1 MLFKTRIIFS
11 SVKRLCRVPQVT
23 STAQNRQIQTITAY
37 TAVNEPI
44 LSYEDGCEE
53 KEALLKTLD
62 KYSTRTEDVPIVIG
76 DEEFRTS
83 EIKYQV
89 EPFDHKVKI
98 AKYYNAT
105 PELIQKAIDN
115 SLKARQ
121 AWDRTPLE
129 ARCNIFLKAADLM
142 SKEYRMDLMATT
154 MMGQAK
160 NIVQAEI
167 DAVCELI
174 DFLRFNVQYA
184 LSLQT
189 QQPLSPSAKETL
201 NSQNLRGMEGFWA
214 AISPFNFT
222 AIGGNLCQSPAMMG
236 NVTVWKPSDT
246 AMLSNYLVYKIYR
259 EAGLPPGVINFVP
272 ADGPVFGDTVT
283 ASKHLAGINFTG
295 SVRTFQHLWKQVANN
310 IENYRTYPRLIGEC
324 GGKNFHFVHKSGDL
338 ESVVNGTIRSAFE
351 YGGQKCS
358 ACSRMYI
365 PQSMWPEVKEKML
378 KIHKKIKVGSPLD
391 VETFVSAIIDDK
403 SFDRNKAY
411 LDHAKS
417 SPNLKIVAGGNC
429 DNSKG
434 YFVEPTIIETT
445 DPDDKIM
452 KEEIFGP
459 VLTVYPY
466 PDDQYKEV
474 ADILKETSPFALTG
488 AIFALDEVV
497 KKELTDKFRDC
508 AGNFYIND
516 KSTGSVVGQQPFG
529 GSRLSGTNDKA
540 GGANYL
546 LRFASIQSV
555 KETFKPLTAW
565 DYPYMN

>member
-1 MLFKTRIIFS
+1 MLSKQILLLSFG
-11 SVKRLCRVPQVT
+11 KRLCQT
-23 STAQNRQIQTITAY
+23 SQILSCGQTRQIQNY
-37 TAVNEPI
+37 VAVNEPI
-44 LSYEDGCEE
+44 LKYEEGSDE
-53 KEALLKTLD
+53 KKALAQTLE
-62 KYSTRTEDVPIVIG
+62 KYKGKTEDIPIVIG
-76 DEEFRTS
+76 DEEIRTK
-83 EIKYQV
+83 EVKFQV
-89 EPFDHKVKI
+89 EPFDHHEKI
-98 AKYYNAT
+98 AKYHYAT
-105 PELIQKAIDN
+105 PDLVQKAIDN
-115 SLKARQ
+115 SLKARK

-129 ARCNIFLKAADLM
+129 KRCDVFLKAADLM
-142 SKEYRMDLMATT
+142 ANKYRMDLMAST

-167 DAVCELI
+167 DAVCELV

-184 LSLQT
+184 GQLIQS
-189 QQPLSPSAKETL
+189 QPISPTSSVEK
-201 NSQNLRGMEGFWA
+201 NSHQYRGMEGFWA

-222 AIGGNLCQSPAMMG
+222 AIGGHLCQAPTIMG

-259 EAGLPPGVINFVP
+259 EAGLPAGIINFVP

-283 ASKHLAGINFTG
+283 SSPHLAGINFTG
-295 SVRTFQHLWKQVANN
+295 SVKTFQHLWKQVANN

-365 PQSMWPEVKEKML
+365 PQSMWSEVKDKML
-378 KIHKKIKVGSPLD
+378 NIHKKIKVGSPFD
-391 VETFVSAIIDDK
+391 KDTFVSAVIDDK
-403 SFDRNKAY
+403 AFDRIKGY
-411 LDHAKS
+411 LSHAKS
-417 SPNLKIVAGGNC
+417 SPNLTVIAGGNC

-434 YFVEPTIIETT
+434 YFVEPTIIETS

-452 KEEIFGP
+452 HEEIFGP
-459 VLTVYPY
+459 VVTVYPY
-466 PDDQYKEV
+466 PDEQYKEIAEKV
-474 ADILKETSPFALTG
+474 TQTSPYALTG
-488 AIFALDEVV
+488 AIYALDEKV
-497 KKELTDKFRDC
+497 KEELTDTFRDS

-529 GSRLSGTNDKA
+529 GTRLSGTNDKA
-540 GGANYL
+540 GGSQYL

-555 KETFKPLTAW
+555 KETYKPLTAW
-565 DYPYMN
+565 EYPSMS

>member
-1 MLFKTRIIFS
+1 MLSKTRLVLS
-11 SVKRLCRVPQVT
+11 SIKRLCRVSQVT
-23 STAQNRQIQTITAY
+23 STAQNRHIQTITAY
-37 TAVNEPI
+37 TAVNEPV

-53 KEALLKTLD
+53 KEALLKTLE
-62 KYSTRTEDVPIVIG
+62 KYSSSTEDVPIVIG
-76 DEEFRTS
+76 DEEFRTK

-89 EPFDHKVKI
+89 EPFDHQVKI

-105 PELIQKAIDN
+105 PELVQKAIEN
-115 SLKARQ
+115 SLKARK

-129 ARCNIFLKAADLM
+129 ARCDIFLKAADLM

-189 QQPLSPSAKETL
+189 QQPLSPSAFETI

-222 AIGGNLCQSPAMMG
+222 AIGGNLCQSPAIMG

-272 ADGPVFGDTVT
+272 ADGPVFGNTVT

-310 IENYRTYPRLIGEC
+310 IEKYRTYPRLIGEC

-378 KIHKKIKVGSPLD
+378 KIHKEIQVGSPLE
-391 VETFVSAIIDDK
+391 VETFVSAVIDDK
-403 SFDRNKAY
+403 SFARNKSY

-417 SPNLKIVAGGNC
+417 SPNLTILAGGKC
-429 DNSKG
+429 DDSKG

-445 DPDDKIM
+445 DPEDKIM

-459 VLTVYPY
+459 ILTVYPY

-474 ADILKETSPFALTG
+474 ADILEETSPFALTG
-488 AIFALDEVV
+488 AIFALDEEV
-497 KKELTDKFRDC
+497 KEELIDKFRDC

-529 GSRLSGTNDKA
+529 GNRLSGTNDKA